1 MLDRLE
7 TKYAATAGVAP
18 ALASLPGGSAAVET
32 MGISSPLLQYMEKN
46 KVRHIRTNTH
56 IHTYIH
62 TYIQNTPSTQYLLC
76 KMDRGNLVT
85 KFSHKVGP
93 K

>member
-62 TYIQNTPSTQYLLC
+62 TYRIRLLHSTSYV
-76 KMDRGNLVT
+76 RWTVAT
-85 KFSHKVGP
+85 
-93 K
+93 